1 MTLVLGS
8 FTLLKIINVLVLG
21 KENVH
26 WGLCI
31 TVLGFIYYYIIST
44 HIIKITD
51 MKRRKMEEKA

>member
-8 FTLLKIINVLVLG
+8 FILLRITNVLVLV

-26 WGLCI
+26 RGLYI
-31 TVLGFIYYYIIST
+31 TVLGFIYYYVIST

-51 MKRRKMEEKA
+51 MKRRQIEEKA